1 MTFVLRENVDGHRLA
16 GSIPSA
22 FRAALPAGLPTAGL
36 YTVLLFH
43 ADVIHSREVAK
54 ALAKTQTDH
63 VLVAVAKGFT
73 EESRALLIERGAVIV
88 SLGDFFWTDA
98 SYLAIKRR

>member
-1 MTFVLRENVDGHRLA
+1 MAIALPGASRP
-16 GSIPSA
+16 PSA
-22 FRAALPAGLPTAGL
+22 PRSPPDFPPRASTRSSCS
-36 YTVLLFH
+36 TRTSSVLEKWPRR
-43 ADVIHSREVAK
+43 SRK
-54 ALAKTQTDH
+54 RS